1 MIREFCPLR
10 ENGEKLMRKRLGEEM
25 RFEPRMEDTVGQLT
39 AGLVS
44 EDDGT
49 TDTRSH
55 MMQLTDREQMSYY
68 FLNIT

>member
-1 MIREFCPLR
+1 
-10 ENGEKLMRKRLGEEM
+10 MRKRLGEEM